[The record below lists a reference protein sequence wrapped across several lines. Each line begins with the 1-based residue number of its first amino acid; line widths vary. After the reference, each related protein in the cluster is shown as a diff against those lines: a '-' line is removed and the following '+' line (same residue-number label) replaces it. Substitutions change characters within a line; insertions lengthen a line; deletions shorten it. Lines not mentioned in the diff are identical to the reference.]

1 MVIQLFNNKWICR
14 YPLPQKVVFD
24 NGYDFKRDYTP
35 LLNDFGIKPVPT
47 TIKNPQANA
56 MVERGHQ
63 VVLNMLSTKDLD
75 NKVLYH
81 IDPWGET
88 LASIAWAI
96 SASYHRTIM
105 STQGQSIFDRDIL
118 FNLALVLYCKFVNTE
133 TQRQVDIDNVKEML
147 GKSRMTTQ

>member
-14 YPLPQKVVFD
+14 YPRPQKFVFD

-35 LLNDFGIKPVPT
+35 LLNDFGIKPVLT

-75 NKVLYH
+75 NKVLYD

-96 SASYHRTIM
+96 SAYYHRTIM
-105 STQGQSIFDRDIL
+105 STPGQSIFDREIL
-118 FNLALVLYCKFVNTE
+118 FNLA
-133 TQRQVDIDNVKEML
+133 
-147 GKSRMTTQ
+147 